1 VAQATGSALS
11 LKSVGVG
18 DDAVVV
24 TQTVTWLNRHIIAL
38 GFVLL
43 AVIATGSF
51 FLFARPSYHPPG
63 GGETIKIPLKS
74 PAADAS
80 GAAGWVWPDRVPG
93 WDAGQMLG
101 DYPLSGVQPIEI
113 QPAQLAAARQGLD
126 ASDVRVLSTIR
137 GNRQGAL
144 MILAAPQA
152 DSSLPKTCLAAVL
165 LGNAPIRWQCPADSP
180 SLPNN
185 IAHSRVLIAAASFAW
200 PGTNNHPIYLAGIAR
215 GDVYRV
221 VLVGR
226 RSRSMVLYQRGRN
239 WGQFSAV
246 TPTPS
251 TPSYLA
257 VYGRHNSLVQTIPLN
272 IAPGTQRV
280 LR

>member
-1 VAQATGSALS
+1 
-11 LKSVGVG
+11 
-18 DDAVVV
+18 
-24 TQTVTWLNRHIIAL
+24 VTWLNRHIVAV
-38 GFVLL
+38 GVVLL
-43 AVIATGSF
+43 ALIATGGF
-51 FLFARPSYHPPG
+51 FLFARPAYHPPG
-63 GGETIKIPLKS
+63 GGDAIKVPSKF

-80 GAAGWVWPDRVPG
+80 GAAGWVWPDGVPG
-93 WDAGQMLG
+93 WEAGKVLG

-126 ASDVRVLSTIR
+126 ASKVRVLSTIR

-152 DSSLPKTCLAAVL
+152 ESSSPKTCLAAVL
-165 LGNAPIRWQCPADSP
+165 LGSAPISWQCPADSP

-185 IAHSRVLIAAASFAW
+185 VAHSRVLIAAASFAW

-215 GDVYRV
+215 GDVYLV
-221 VLVGR
+221 VLVGQG
-226 RSRSMVLYQRGRN
+226 SRSMVLYQRGRN

-251 TPSYLA
+251 TRSDLA
-257 VYGRHNSLVQTIPLN
+257 VYGRHHRLIQTIPLDLL
-272 IAPGTQRV
+272 PGTQRV